1 MTSLENEHAALRS
14 ELDDRNA
21 RMAEQGMELTHATAR
36 ANGLAAEVAECHER
50 IRKALAD
57 LKELGGELDVAR
69 DVTAEYRFSLL
80 NLVAPALRESTE
92 TCLKLSEQGLLNLM
106 VKFASPET
114 PDRYAFVEF
123 YVCPLVE
130 DDDEAFTTTQGG

>member
-1 MTSLENEHAALRS
+1 MPSSLPLITTPLLLYR
-14 ELDDRNA
+14 
-21 RMAEQGMELTHATAR
+21 
-36 ANGLAAEVAECHER
+36 
-50 IRKALAD
+50 
-57 LKELGGELDVAR
+57 
-69 DVTAEYRFSLL
+69 YRFSLL

>member
-1 MTSLENEHAALRS
+1 MRATSPPSTRRTRLGHSSGRRTAHASSPSPRS
-14 ELDDRNA
+14 SLYYR
-21 RMAEQGMELTHATAR
+21 
-36 ANGLAAEVAECHER
+36 
-50 IRKALAD
+50 
-57 LKELGGELDVAR
+57 
-69 DVTAEYRFSLL
+69 YRFSLL

>member
-1 MTSLENEHAALRS
+1 M
-14 ELDDRNA
+14 
-21 RMAEQGMELTHATAR
+21 
-36 ANGLAAEVAECHER
+36 
-50 IRKALAD
+50 
-57 LKELGGELDVAR
+57 
-69 DVTAEYRFSLL
+69 
-80 NLVAPALRESTE
+80 RESTE